1 MRYLADPPAAR
12 RGLSRDGFV
21 ILYHRPSGQ
30 THLLTPLAAAL
41 VEVLADDPA
50 DIDEALR
57 RLAAAHDLDGD
68 GDGDDDPR
76 AVIAARLDELAAAG
90 LIRPA

>member
-12 RGLSRDGFV
+12 RGLTRDGFV

-50 DIDEALR
+50 DADEALR
-57 RLAAAHDLDGD
+57 RLAAAHDLDG
-68 GDGDDDPR
+68 GDNPR

>member
-12 RGLSRDGFV
+12 RGVSRDGFV

-41 VEVLADDPA
+41 VEALAAGPA
-50 DIDEALR
+50 DAGEALA
-57 RLAAAHDLDGD
+57 RLAAAYDL
-68 GDGDDDPR
+68 GDGDDPG

>member
-41 VEVLADDPA
+41 VDVLAGDPA
-50 DIDEALR
+50 DADEALR
-57 RLAAAHDLDGD
+57 RLAAIHDLDGD
-68 GDGDDDPR
+68 DAQ
-76 AVIAARLDELAAAG
+76 AVIAARLDELADAG
-90 LIRPA
+90 LIRPV